1 MQSNSLY
8 LLANKID
15 VFTDSSILQTKLTY
29 SQIRQALG
37 QQRGIAECITEI

>member
-8 LLANKID
+8 LLANKM
-15 VFTDSSILQTKLTY
+15 TY